1 MHSILASILAL
12 TRLSRAFIDAC
23 AGFMAQRVSVSPQ
36 NFAKLRCSTRQL
48 GLALDAHRQPH
59 RSRPHARPVKSLL
72 ATQEGSR
79 RCTNI
84 KWQEGAVERAAK
96 EHLLKQKGCCLW
108 FTGLSGSGKST
119 VACTL
124 EHALLQRGHLT
135 SLLDGD
141 NIRCDTEALRLE
153 TCAGLDQE
161 ITSADHMGVPQH
173 KAHAQGKSRLTD
185 RSARHLNICVTQGQ
199 LHMRTGNTC
208 LKRLASGLFRAQ
220 PLLCSHM
227 PC

>member
-1 MHSILASILAL
+1 
-12 TRLSRAFIDAC
+12 
-23 AGFMAQRVSVSPQ
+23 MAQRVPVSPQ
-36 NFAKLRCSTRQL
+36 RSAKLRCSTRQL
-48 GLALDAHRQPH
+48 GSALDAHRQPH
-59 RSRPHARPVKSLL
+59 RSRPHAKAVSSLL

-141 NIRCDTEALRLE
+141 NIRCDTWALRLGIMRW
-153 TCAGLDQE
+153 TGSGDHISRSHGRATANKHMPCPAAYCKYHQCAHGAGL
-161 ITSADHMGVPQH
+161 VPQ
-173 KAHAQGKSRLTD
+173 SRS
-185 RSARHLNICVTQGQ
+185 SARHTVSQP
-199 LHMRTGNTC
+199 
-208 LKRLASGLFRAQ
+208 GL
-220 PLLCSHM
+220 PL
-227 PC
+227 

>member
-1 MHSILASILAL
+1 
-12 TRLSRAFIDAC
+12 
-23 AGFMAQRVSVSPQ
+23 MAQRVSVSPQ
-36 NFAKLRCSTRQL
+36 HSAKLRCSTRQL
-48 GLALDAHRQPH
+48 RGALDRQPH
-59 RSRPHARPVKSLL
+59 RSRPHAGAVKSLL

-141 NIRCDTEALRLE
+141 NIRCDTLALINMCW
-153 TCAGLDQE
+153 TG
-161 ITSADHMGVPQH
+161 SGDHISRSHGRATA
-173 KAHAQGKSRLTD
+173 KAHALSWP
-185 RSARHLNICVTQGQ
+185 
-199 LHMRTGNTC
+199 
-208 LKRLASGLFRAQ
+208 RAQ
-220 PLLCSHM
+220 PFSAANCHAQKSLGYSAHKKIWLV
-227 PC
+227 